1 MRQGLLIKII
11 KIDRFSF
18 SSLRFSVSILKVSII
33 ETPQIS
39 LIICLSYII
48 TIKNFA
54 IFLFFFF
61 PSGFFLESTD
71 DLQDSRRRACHF
83 YSYLPLPPSYKDL
96 DICLQL
102 QICDKYL
109 VFLIAS
115 YVLSIQ
121 TLRKKRSFPLGISSV
136 NVTKS

>member
-61 PSGFFLESTD
+61 PSGFFLEGTD
-71 DLQDSRRRACHF
+71 DLQDSIRRACHF

-102 QICDKYL
+102 HICDKYL

-121 TLRKKRSFPLGISSV
+121 TLCKKRSFPLGISSV
-136 NVTKS
+136 NVTRL

>member
-61 PSGFFLESTD
+61 PSGFFLEGTD
-71 DLQDSRRRACHF
+71 DLQDSIRRACHF

-102 QICDKYL
+102 HICDKYL